1 MIHLHKIRLLVL
13 LLFVVKAAFAFDTIT
28 GTVHNET
35 TGKPVAGDEVVLL
48 RMGQGMQE
56 ESHAKTDA
64 QGAFVLNVATSQASS
79 QAPYL
84 LQVTHQGVTYNQ
96 PVKPIRGGASVD
108 LIVYDAVADIP
119 DLAGTIGAVE
129 LASDGKI
136 LRLRQRYQVINKS
149 NPPVTQFKADNF
161 ELSIPANAVFDSVL
175 ARWKQ
180 GIWLKVTASAIKGK
194 SGKYGINFP
203 IRPGENQFDVTYH
216 LPYNGAATLHL
227 NVPYPVDRFG
237 IMHPPSMSFNT
248 ANPAAFKTLGPKNN
262 VVVEM
267 AAASPL
273 VGDVPAFEVS
283 GMGVAPEHE
292 TESPAG
298 QAPAPTAAPAAAA
311 PPGNLHAAQNTATT
325 VAEQSGREQWLMIGG
340 IIVLLGGGAF
350 TFWRMT
356 AGRPAVAAG
365 ASSGVTQPLLS
376 GLKEELFQL
385 ESDRLHGKV
394 SAEEYDATKQALSE
408 SIRRAMERKGSS

>member
-1 MIHLHKIRLLVL
+1 MVFSMIHLHKIRLLVL
-13 LLFVVKAAFAFDTIT
+13 LFFSVKAAFAFDTIT

-48 RMGQGMQE
+48 RIGQGMQE

-64 QGAFVLNVATSQASS
+64 QGAFALNVASL

-84 LQVTHQGVTYNQ
+84 LQVTHQGVTYSQ
-96 PVKPIRGGASVD
+96 PVKPIRGSTPVD
-108 LIVYDAVADIP
+108 LIVYDAVADVTG
-119 DLAGTIGAVE
+119 LGGTIGAVE
-129 LASDGKI
+129 LASDGKT
-136 LRLRQRYQVINKS
+136 LRLRQRYEVINKS
-149 NPPVTQFKADNF
+149 NPPFTQFKADNF

-180 GIWLKVTASAIKGK
+180 GMWLKVTANAIKGH

-203 IRPGENQFDVTYH
+203 IRPGENQFDIVYH
-216 LPYNGAATLHL
+216 VPYNGSATLHL

-248 ANPAAFKTLGPKNN
+248 ENPAAFKTLGPKNN

-283 GMGVAPEHE
+283 GMGVAPEHG
-292 TESPAG
+292 TEAPAG
-298 QAPAPTAAPAAAA
+298 PAPAAPAAAA
-311 PPGNLHAAQNTATT
+311 PPGNLHATQNTATT

-340 IIVLLGGGAF
+340 IIVLLGVGAF

-356 AGRPAVAAG
+356 AGRPAVVAS
-365 ASSGVTQPLLS
+365 ASSGATQPLLS

-385 ESDRLHGKV
+385 ESDRLHGKI
-394 SAEEYDATKQALSE
+394 SAEEYAATKQALSE
-408 SIRRAMERKGSS
+408 SIRRAMERKSSS